1 MGHSVPDLYWR
12 RFPHNDSPLL
22 MEKVVRDL
30 GAVIRHCHKRLRYK
44 RVVLGGWS
52 GGGSLAAF
60 YQSQAE
66 APVTAR
72 VAAPVPPPM
81 RGYSLASDDV
91 VLPPADAVMILAAH
105 SSRARI
111 LTEWLDPSIYLLRR
125 GTHPEAEREL
135 GRFNLC
141 VDGGAR
147 EER

>member
-1 MGHSVPDLYWR
+1 
-12 RFPHNDSPLL
+12 

-30 GAVIRHCHKRLRYK
+30 GAVVHHCRKRLHYK

-52 GGGSLAAF
+52 GGGSLSAF

-66 APVTAR
+66 AAPSER
-72 VAAPVPPPM
+72 VSAPMPHPL
-81 RGYSLASDDV
+81 RGYSLASEDV

-125 GTHPEAEREL
+125 GSHPEQEREL
-135 GRFNLC
+135 ERFNLC
-141 VDGGAR
+141 VWGTARPLYPRNLRPGA
-147 EER
+147 